1 MLLIMLVTFYT
12 SRVVLNVL
20 GVVNYGVYNVVGGI
34 VAMFTFLNSAL
45 SQATQRYITFGLK
58 KCSVERQKRTFS
70 MLMNVH
76 VIIALLIFIICETIG
91 TWLFFNKMVIP
102 EKQMHSAFL
111 VMQCS
116 IISMIITVTQ
126 VPYNASIFGHE
137 KMEAYAY
144 ISIFE
149 VALKLCS
156 VLLLK
161 EFFYDKLLSYG
172 VLSMGCSFL
181 IAFTY
186 RMYCK
191 KYFKNCNYVLCWS
204 NTLFKDVFSFTSW
217 SLIGNMAFT
226 FNGQG
231 MNILINIFFGPIFN
245 AARGIASSVESAIS
259 SFVYNFTEPSIPP
272 IIKSY
277 AANDIQSMIKLH
289 YRSSKFA
296 FLLLM
301 CLSMPIICAIN
312 EILNF
317 WLVKPPYMANVFCVL
332 SLLYIQCN
340 TLAGTLQNVVQ
351 AIGKVKRFQL
361 TYGLITILAMP
372 LTYVLYKLDFM
383 VITYLLVLIVTSII
397 SFAAQLI
404 VVNKLIKE
412 YSIKG
417 FLKNVTFRE
426 LSSIFIPLTISLY
439 IFNTLH
445 SSLFVLS
452 AMIGVFI
459 ICLICTW
466 CMGLTSN
473 ERYWIINV
481 VSDKLNRF
489 LK

>member
-45 SQATQRYITFGLK
+45 AQATQRYITFGLK
-58 KCSVERQKRTFS
+58 KYSVERQKRTFS

-102 EKQMHSAFL
+102 EKQMHSAFW

-204 NTLFKDVFSFTSW
+204 NSLFKDVFSFTSW

-245 AARGIASSVESAIS
+245 AARGIASSVESAIY

-296 FLLLM
+296 FLLFM

-361 TYGLITILAMP
+361 TYGVITILAMP
-372 LTYVLYKLDFM
+372 LTYVLYKLHFM

-473 ERYWIINV
+473 ERYWIKNV